1 MTDEVLRGYLLGKLA
16 DSEAERID
24 IQLLQDEELYS
35 RLETAED
42 DLFDAFA
49 RGTLDA
55 GDRARFLERF
65 GGARA
70 RRQFAGAL
78 ARRATSGR
86 VLSFPRRQW
95 MPLAAAASVLIVAG
109 ALLFPRASAPTSDSV
124 ATPPATPAATQTAPA
139 SPVTSRVSLVL
150 GTSRAAGAP
159 VTAAIARDAS
169 AVDIRIQLNAA
180 DKYAQY
186 GVELRSQ
193 TDLIIWGDA
202 TLRASTENGE
212 LVVHAIVPADKLP
225 AGVYEVA
232 VRGGAS
238 ATTLEDLG
246 FSTIEVRRP

>member
-1 MTDEVLRGYLLGKLA
+1 MTDETLRGYLLGKMA
-16 DSEAERID
+16 DSETERID
-24 IQLLQDEELYS
+24 IQLLQDEELFG
-35 RLETAED
+35 RMQIAED

-65 GGARA
+65 GGDRA

-78 ARRATSGR
+78 ARRASAEK
-86 VLSFPRRQW
+86 VVSFPRRQW

-109 ALLFPRASAPTSDSV
+109 ALLFPRQSVPPSDPV
-124 ATPPATPAATQTAPA
+124 ATPAATPSAPA
-139 SPVTSRVSLVL
+139 SPVTARVSLVL

-169 AVDIRIQLNAA
+169 TVDIRIQLNAA
-180 DKYAQY
+180 DKFAQY

-202 TLRASTENGE
+202 TLRGATEDGE
-212 LVVHAIVPADKLP
+212 LVIHAIMPADRLP

-238 ATTLEDLG
+238 ATALEDLG
-246 FSTIEVRRP
+246 FLTLEVRRP